1 MVVSGLFF
9 WVANLVNL
17 IGMELVDLVAI
28 ELSNVALA
36 ITIAICIST
45 VS

>member
-1 MVVSGLFF
+1 MASGFFF

-17 IGMELVDLVAI
+17 IGMELVDLVTI
-28 ELSNVALA
+28 DLSNVALA
-36 ITIAICIST
+36 ITIALCINI